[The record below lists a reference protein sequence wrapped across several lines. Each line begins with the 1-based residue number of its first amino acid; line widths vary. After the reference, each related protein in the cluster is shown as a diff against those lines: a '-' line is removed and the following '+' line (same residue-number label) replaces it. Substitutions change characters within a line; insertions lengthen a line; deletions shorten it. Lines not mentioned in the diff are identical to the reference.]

1 MRLKREMSGTSNNEQ
16 LEIYLQDHY
25 AAGVGALELVEHSL
39 EAHEGTP
46 WAIFF
51 AELQNEIEADHE
63 QLRNLMETLGFEAS
77 ATRSAGAWVAEKL
90 GRAKLGFSSGEA
102 GELRLFQALETLALG
117 ITGKRLLW
125 RALAE
130 VRATSPVLQRTD
142 FAQLEKRAADQFE
155 KVEAKRLQAAQESLG
170 R

>member
-1 MRLKREMSGTSNNEQ
+1 MSDTTDNEQ

-39 EAHEGTP
+39 KAHEGTP
-46 WAIFF
+46 WAVFF

-63 QLRNLMETLGFEAS
+63 QLRNLMETLAFEAS

-90 GRAKLGFSSGEA
+90 GRAKLGFSGGESA
-102 GELRLFQALETLALG
+102 ELRLFQTLETLALG
-117 ITGKRLLW
+117 IAGKRLLW

-130 VRATSPVLQRTD
+130 VRTTSPVLQKTD
-142 FAQLEKRAADQFE
+142 FAQLEKRAGDQFE
-155 KVEAKRLQAAQESLG
+155 NVEAKRLQAARESLG

>member
-1 MRLKREMSGTSNNEQ
+1 MGDATDNEQ

-25 AAGVGALELVEHSL
+25 AAGVGALELVEHSIK
-39 EAHEGTP
+39 AHAGTP

-51 AELQNEIEADHE
+51 AQLQNEIEADHE
-63 QLRNLMETLGFEAS
+63 QLHNLMKTLGLEAS

-90 GRAKLGFSSGEA
+90 GRAKLGFSGGESA
-102 GELRLFQALETLALG
+102 ELRLFQTLETLAVG

-125 RALAE
+125 RALAA
-130 VRATSPVLQRTD
+130 VSAASPVLQKTD
-142 FAQLEKRAADQFE
+142 FAQLEKRAADQFD
-155 KVEAKRLQAAQESLG
+155 KVEAKRLQTAQESLG